1 MLYDHILQVLDFI
14 STFFFICQVIVVGY
28 FAHATNHE
36 LRPYFER
43 HNMENEVRHAKLVY
57 GYWCGM
63 AGIAAVNS
71 VTVSVSTSHKKRLV
85 HRIAYAFALSSW
97 ASVMG
102 LGIAVSVYVSNWW
115 KLFEER
121 GLEHLMRLSQGIA
134 ATVIGILVL
143 GWLLMSLNLFGAL
156 KSRLH
161 EEVVELQSRQA
172 DV

>member
-1 MLYDHILQVLDFI
+1 
-14 STFFFICQVIVVGY
+14 
-28 FAHATNHE
+28 
-36 LRPYFER
+36 
-43 HNMENEVRHAKLVY
+43 
-57 GYWCGM
+57 
-63 AGIAAVNS
+63 
-71 VTVSVSTSHKKRLV
+71 
-85 HRIAYAFALSSW
+85 
-97 ASVMG
+97 MG